1 MLRMSRKEEERTLL
15 MHKWTSNLD
24 KVKVK
29 QPKKKQM
36 NRPRKW
42 IGRQSGPSE
51 FQGGG
56 RGRGAGR
63 GRGRGADS
71 AHAQMNRKTIWT
83 KWMSNN
89 RPGKRRKLTS
99 SHTTRRRR
107 RIEFEFIQAWHHFP
121 STLLAFIFFS
131 KLFLWSDYKLWE
143 KLKKQAR
150 NSNLITDK
158 GVKWEVSSAHLASS
172 VTAMVPPTESKCRLF
187 YSVQSRIFWSV
198 NIIDVEI
205 QRPPTPPR
213 RPFNAKWITKLFIPD
228 KLSAKNIIPDKL
240 SAKIITMHCEQV
252 ETSGK

>member
-1 MLRMSRKEEERTLL
+1 
-15 MHKWTSNLD
+15 
-24 KVKVK
+24 
-29 QPKKKQM
+29 
-36 NRPRKW
+36 
-42 IGRQSGPSE
+42 
-51 FQGGG
+51 
-56 RGRGAGR
+56 
-63 GRGRGADS
+63 
-71 AHAQMNRKTIWT
+71 MNRKTIWT

-131 KLFLWSDYKLWE
+131 KLFLWSDFKLWE

-172 VTAMVPPTESKCRLF
+172 GTAMIPPTESKCRLF

-205 QRPPTPPR
+205 QRPTQPHGPCLSYQC
-213 RPFNAKWITKLFIPD
+213 RPFNKSEPPNCLYQIICQKYHHALWASRNIWKIKISPVRRFIINFISCSQIWSVHP
-228 KLSAKNIIPDKL
+228 SV
-240 SAKIITMHCEQV
+240 SWQ
-252 ETSGK
+252 

>member
-1 MLRMSRKEEERTLL
+1 
-15 MHKWTSNLD
+15 
-24 KVKVK
+24 
-29 QPKKKQM
+29 M

-56 RGRGAGR
+56 RGRERGAGR
-63 GRGRGADS
+63 GRGRGREADS

-205 QRPPTPPR
+205 QPTQPHGPCLSYQC
-213 RPFNAKWITKLFIPD
+213 RPFNKSEPPNCSD
-228 KLSAKNIIPDKL
+228 ELSAKN
-240 SAKIITMHCEQV
+240 ITMHCEQV